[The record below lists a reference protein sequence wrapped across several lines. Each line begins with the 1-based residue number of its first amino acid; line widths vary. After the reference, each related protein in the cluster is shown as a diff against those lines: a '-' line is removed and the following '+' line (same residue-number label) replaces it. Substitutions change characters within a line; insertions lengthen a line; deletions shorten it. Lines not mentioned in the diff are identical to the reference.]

1 MEKSRPKIEKSFL
14 RLNKI
19 INIII
24 LFVRLFYFQYYL
36 RYPSNIYNYSN
47 IYNCR
52 ERGAVP
58 ILNIKPKK

>member
-24 LFVRLFYFQYYL
+24 LFVRLFHF
-36 RYPSNIYNYSN
+36 RNIICDIRVIFIIVENEA
-47 IYNCR
+47 R
-52 ERGAVP
+52 F
-58 ILNIKPKK
+58 IKPKK

>member
-36 RYPSNIYNYSN
+36 RYSSN

>member
-24 LFVRLFYFQYYL
+24 LFVRLFYF
-36 RYPSNIYNYSN
+36 RNIICDIRVIFIIVENEA
-47 IYNCR
+47 R
-52 ERGAVP
+52 FRF
-58 ILNIKPKK
+58 IKPKE

>member
-24 LFVRLFYFQYYL
+24 LFVRLFYF
-36 RYPSNIYNYSN
+36 RNI
-47 IYNCR
+47 ICDIR
-52 ERGAVP
+52 V
-58 ILNIKPKK
+58 IFI